1 MSDLVL
7 NKVYRRVGIDA
18 SSSSWNTAVSNLTP
32 DINKILEPLNGESQF
47 LVGDSYTDGYI
58 RFKLNNSYYVD
69 FLLHRVIEEGISSFI
84 YCKFQTPSNFITFS
98 DTGDA
103 QYLNPRYLFSYI
115 TIFTSHGGVFSMPL
129 PTSDTEMKYPNT
141 HCQYLIFTKAKHL
154 ASGIE
159 FPCVLKDGS
168 TSPNTS
174 QAAIMIANSDDVT
187 TQRAYYF
194 PTQYTL
200 TTQNRLIAAYP
211 VIAQVSLKVG
221 DYVIPNVY
229 KKETSVEHFFGKT
242 KIQGKNYFMTN
253 NFCVLCDDREGV

>member
-18 SSSSWNTAVSNLTP
+18 SDSSWNTAVSNLTP

-47 LVGDSYTDGYI
+47 SKGSSATEGYI
-58 RFKLNNSYYVD
+58 RFKLNDSYYVD
-69 FLLHRVIEEGISSFI
+69 FLLRRVSNDGTSSYL
-84 YCKFQTPSNFITFS
+84 YCKFQAPSNSIKFS
-98 DTGDA
+98 ATGDA
-103 QYLNPRYLFSYI
+103 QQLNPRYLFSYI
-115 TIFTSHGGVFSMPL
+115 TMFTSHGGIFSMPL
-129 PTSDTEMKYPNT
+129 ATSNTEMKYPHT

-168 TSPNTS
+168 TNTNAT

-194 PTQYTL
+194 PAQYTL
-200 TTQNRLIAAYP
+200 TTQDRLIAAYP

-221 DYVIPNVY
+221 DYIIPNVY

-253 NFCVLCDDREGV
+253 NFCVLCDDTEGM